1 MQNLY
6 VRILG
11 FNITREK
18 RSESTLRNPAPWMMG
33 AFGTLTTSGIA
44 VSEETA
50 LQFSAVWA
58 CVRLKSQTVAQ
69 LPVELYG
76 RAQGGGKYIDFTHP
90 AYKLIKQQPNH
101 AHTPFIFDEITQS
114 HIELYG
120 NSYCI
125 IYRNKSTAA
134 PEELWP
140 VHPNKVTVI
149 LGKDRK
155 LYYQIQGEKDTFNAD
170 DILHIPGLG
179 FDGIKGKSPIR
190 VAAENIGAGI
200 GAQTYG
206 NTFFGNG
213 ANVGTVYEHP
223 GKLSDEAYK
232 RLEESSKKHTGPFNA
247 NKRQILEEGMKLSR
261 IGLAPEEAQF
271 LETIK
276 AKKSDIATFY
286 GVPQHLIGVM
296 DGATF
301 SNIEHQAIEYVQHTV
316 MGMIRRREDEYNR
329 KLLTTS
335 EVGVKYFKYNVNGLL
350 RGDMAARA
358 AFYKELRRLGA
369 INSDEIRQYED
380 MNAIEGGKEY
390 TVDMSTMPLDM
401 LRPWVQ
407 SMIDSKQQPGANTDP
422 NNITK

>member
-1 MQNLY
+1 M
-6 VRILG
+6 RILG
-11 FNITREK
+11 FNISREK
-18 RSESTLRNPAPWMMG
+18 RSASTLRNPADWMPG
-33 AFGTLTTSGIA
+33 AFGSYTSAGVA
-44 VSEETA
+44 VNEETA
-50 LQFSAVWA
+50 IRFSAVWA

-76 RAQGGGKYIDFTHP
+76 RGQGGSRYVDFSNP
-90 AYKLIKQQPNH
+90 VYKLIKQAPNH
-101 AHTPFIFDEITQS
+101 AHTPFIYDELTQS

-120 NSYCI
+120 NSYSI
-125 IYRNKSTAA
+125 IYRNKRTAA

-140 VHPNKVTVI
+140 IHPNKVTVL

-155 LYYQIQGEKDTFNAD
+155 LYYEIQGEKDPFLAD

-190 VAAENIGAGI
+190 VAAENIGAGL
-200 GAQTYG
+200 GAQTFG

-213 ANVGTVYEHP
+213 ANVGTVLEHP
-223 GKLSDEAYK
+223 GQLSDQAYK
-232 RLEESSKKHTGPFNA
+232 RLKESQEQYTGVYNA
-247 NKRQILEEGMKLSR
+247 NKRQILEEGMKLAKV
-261 IGLAPEEAQF
+261 GLMPEEAQF

-329 KLLTTS
+329 KLLTTA
-335 EVGVKYFKYNVNGLL
+335 EAGVKYFKYNVNGLL

-358 AFYKELRRLGA
+358 TFFKEMVNIGA
-369 INSDEIRQYED
+369 
-380 MNAIEGGKEY
+380 MNRNEVRSLEEMDKFTGGEEY
-390 TVDMSTMPLDM
+390 TVGLNQSPIEM
-401 LRPWVQ
+401 LRPFVQ
-407 SMIDSKQQPGANTDP
+407 SIIDSKQSGSNTDA
-422 NNITK
+422 NNIKQ